1 MIAGVRVG
9 LLTLLLVLLASPYA
23 VAQERITNFV
33 SDISIA
39 PDGTITVRETISF
52 QVENISINRGI
63 FRDIPTL
70 YTDQLGNRI
79 RISLDVDDV
88 QRDGRPEPYALERI
102 SNGQRIRIGSEDV
115 IIDRGPHTFLIV
127 YRTNRQVGFFPTYDE
142 LYWNV
147 TGNAWEFGIDR
158 AEAIIRL
165 PPGAA
170 PVQYDFYTGP
180 AGAQGKN
187 GTASLVDGGVRF
199 VTSNWMAPGEGLTVA
214 VGFSKGAVTPPT
226 AAENLGSFLRANG
239 SVLAGFTGLAGIGAY
254 YFFAWLR
261 FGRDPER
268 GVIIPLFEPPKDFSA
283 ASVRFVDRMGYDRKT
298 FAAALVAMAVKGYL
312 KISEHD
318 GVYMLIRTGKTEKES
333 GLAKTEIALAR
344 TLLPSGLNTIELK
357 NKNHSTV
364 SRAINALRS
373 SLKTIDE
380 GTYFVT
386 NRLWFFGGLAIL
398 VLSGLAAAL
407 LADEPEPAVFMLIWV
422 SGWSAGTSFLLH
434 RVAQQ
439 WNTVFT
445 GPGFW
450 IVNFIGAIL
459 TTLFA
464 VPFVFGL
471 LFGLFGLGESVPF
484 LATVAL
490 IAQGAL
496 AYAFYHLLKAPTLA
510 GAKIRDQIDGFK
522 MFLTTAEKARLE
534 VLHPP
539 NVTPEVF
546 EKYLPYAIA
555 LDVENE
561 WSRKFEAEAA
571 QAGVAPDRKT
581 YSPSWYSGSSFSRLG
596 TTGFAS
602 SLGGA
607 VAGATAAAATAPGRS
622 SGSGGGG
629 RSGGGGGGGG
639 GGGW

>member
-1 MIAGVRVG
+1 LIGALRVARAAFFFVF
-9 LLTLLLVLLASPYA
+9 LLQSYA

-39 PDGTITVRETISF
+39 TDGTITVRETISV

-63 FRDIPTL
+63 FRDFPTI
-70 YTDQLGNRI
+70 YADRFGGRI
-79 RISLDVDDV
+79 RVGFEVEEV
-88 QRDGRPEPYALERI
+88 QRDGRTEPYVVESI
-102 SNGQRIRIGSEDV
+102 DNGRRIRIGSADA
-115 IIDRGPHTFLIV
+115 IIDRGPHTYLIV
-127 YRTNRQVGFFPTYDE
+127 YRTNRQIGFFPGFDE

-158 AEAIIRL
+158 AEAIVRL
-165 PPGAA
+165 PPGAM

-180 AGAQGKN
+180 VGAQGKN
-187 GTASLVDGGVRF
+187 GTATLVEGGVRF
-199 VTSNWMAPGEGLTVA
+199 VTRNWMAPGEGLTVA
-214 VGFSKGAVTPPT
+214 VGFSKGAVTPP
-226 AAENLGSFLRANG
+226 SFLRSNAS
-239 SVLAGFTGLAGIGAY
+239 SVAGLVGLAAIAGY
-254 YFFAWLR
+254 YILAWLR

-268 GVIIPLFEPPKDFSA
+268 GTVIPLFAPPKDFSA

-318 GVYMLIRTGKTEKES
+318 GVYMLIRTGKKETEA

-357 NKNHSTV
+357 NTNHATV

-373 SLKTIDE
+373 SLKSIDE
-380 GTYFVT
+380 GTYFVS
-386 NRLWFFGGLAIL
+386 NRMWFFGGLAIL
-398 VLSGLAAAL
+398 VLSGIAATV
-407 LADEPEPAVFMLIWV
+407 LADEPEPAIGMLVWV
-422 SGWSAGTSFLLH
+422 SAWTAGTSFLIH
-434 RVAQQ
+434 RVWQT
-439 WNTVFT
+439 WGSVLN
-445 GPGFW
+445 GPGSRT
-450 IVNFIGAIL
+450 VNLIGAVL
-459 TTLFA
+459 TSLFA
-464 VPFVFGL
+464 LPFVGGLIFGVYA
-471 LFGLFGLGESVPF
+471 FSETVPY
-484 LATVAL
+484 LATAAL
-490 IAQGAL
+490 VAQGVL
-496 AYAFYHLLKAPTLA
+496 AYVFYHLLKAPTLA

-522 MFLTTAEKARLE
+522 MFLTTAEKDRLE

-539 NVTPEVF
+539 HVTPEVF

-581 YSPSWYSGSSFSRLG
+581 YSPGWYSGSSFNRHG

>member
-1 MIAGVRVG
+1 LIGGLRVAF
-9 LLTLLLVLLASPYA
+9 LTLLLVLLASPHA

-39 PDGTITVRETISF
+39 TDGTITVRETISVI
-52 QVENISINRGI
+52 VENDRIQRGI
-63 FRDIPTL
+63 FRDIPTV
-70 YTDQLGNRI
+70 YTDRVGNRV
-79 RISLDVDDV
+79 RVGFDVQEV
-88 QRDGRPEPYALERI
+88 QRDGRPEPYVVEAI
-102 SNGQRIRIGSEDV
+102 SNGRRVRIGSADV

-127 YRTNRQVGFFPTYDE
+127 YRTNRQIGFFPTYDE

-158 AEAIIRL
+158 AEAVVRL

-170 PVQYDFYTGP
+170 PLQYDFYTGP

-187 GTASLVDGGVRF
+187 GRSSLDGGAVRF
-199 VTSNWMAPGEGLTVA
+199 VTNNWMAPGEGLTVA

-226 AAENLGSFLRANG
+226 GSESVGDFLSANASSIAALL
-239 SVLAGFTGLAGIGAY
+239 GLAGIGIY
-254 YFFAWLR
+254 YFAAWLN
-261 FGRDPER
+261 FGRDPAR

-312 KISEHD
+312 KIAEED
-318 GVYMLIRTGKTEKES
+318 DTYTLERTGRNETDT
-333 GLAKTEIALAR
+333 GLAKTEIALAQA
-344 TLLPSGLNTIELK
+344 LFSSGKRIELK
-357 NKNHSTV
+357 NKNHATV

-373 SLKTIDE
+373 SLKRIDE
-380 GTYFVT
+380 GVYFVS
-386 NRLWFFGGLAIL
+386 NRVWFFGGLAIL
-398 VLSGLAAAL
+398 VLSGLAASL

-422 SGWSAGTSFLLH
+422 SAWTAGTSFLLH
-434 RVAQQ
+434 RVWQQ
-439 WNTVFT
+439 WGTVFA
-445 GPGFW
+445 GPGSR
-450 IVNFIGAIL
+450 IVNFIGAIF

-464 VPFVFGL
+464 LPFLFGL
-471 LFGLFGLGESVPF
+471 LFGLYAFGESVPL
-484 LATVAL
+484 LATLAL
-490 IAQGAL
+490 IAQGVL
-496 AYAFYHLLKAPTLA
+496 AYVFYHLLKAPTLA
-510 GAKIRDQIDGFK
+510 GAKIRDQIDGFR
-522 MFLTTAEKARLE
+522 MFLTTAEKDRLE
-534 VLHPP
+534 VLHPLH
-539 NVTPEVF
+539 VTPDVF

-555 LDVENE
+555 LDSENA

-571 QAGVAPDRKT
+571 QAGVVPNQQN
-581 YSPSWYSGSSFSRLG
+581 YSPRWYSGSSFNRLG

-602 SLGGA
+602 SLGSA

-629 RSGGGGGGGG
+629 SSGGGGGGGG

>member
-1 MIAGVRVG
+1 MIGALRVAVAAFIFVFIA
-9 LLTLLLVLLASPYA
+9 LPYA
-23 VAQERITNFV
+23 AAQERITNFV

-39 PDGTITVRETISF
+39 PDGTITVRESISV

-70 YTDQLGNRI
+70 YTDRLGNRV
-79 RISLDVDDV
+79 RVSLDVDEV

-102 SNGQRIRIGSEDV
+102 SNGQRIRIGSPDV

-127 YRTNRQVGFFPTYDE
+127 YRTNRQIGFFPTYDE

-158 AEAIIRL
+158 AEAIVRL

-170 PVQYDFYTGP
+170 LVQYDFYTGP
-180 AGAQGKN
+180 FGAQGKN
-187 GTASLVDGGVRF
+187 GMASRVDGGVRF

-214 VGFSKGAVTPPT
+214 VGFSKGAITPPT
-226 AAENLGSFLRANG
+226 AAENTQEFFRENG
-239 SVLAGFTGLAGIGAY
+239 SVFAGLVGLTAIAAY
-254 YFFAWLR
+254 YMLAWLR

-268 GVIIPLFEPPKDFSA
+268 GTVIPLFAPPKDFSA

-312 KISEHD
+312 KISEDD
-318 GVYMLIRTGKTEKES
+318 GAYMLIRTGKKETEA

-344 TLLPSGLNTIELK
+344 TLFPSGLNTIELK
-357 NKNHSTV
+357 NKNHSTI

-373 SLKTIDE
+373 SLKSIDE

-386 NRLWFFGGLAIL
+386 NSLWFFGGLAIL
-398 VLSGLAAAL
+398 VLSGLGATFL
-407 LADEPEPAVFMLIWV
+407 TDEPEPAIFMLIWL
-422 SGWSAGTSFLLH
+422 SGWTAGTSFLIH
-434 RVAQQ
+434 RVWQA
-439 WNTVFT
+439 WGSVFY
-445 GPGFW
+445 GPGAFF
-450 IVNFIGAIL
+450 VNLIGAVFIS
-459 TTLFA
+459 LFA
-464 VPFVFGL
+464 LPFVGGL
-471 LFGLFGLGESVPF
+471 LFGLFAFSETVPY
-484 LATVAL
+484 LATAAL
-490 IAQGAL
+490 VAQGVL
-496 AYAFYHLLKAPTLA
+496 AYVFYHLLKAPTLA

-522 MFLTTAEKARLE
+522 MFLTTAEKDRLE

-539 NVTPEVF
+539 HVTPEVF

-555 LDVENE
+555 LDVENQ

-571 QAGVAPDRKT
+571 QAGVAPEQRN
-581 YSPSWYSGSSFSRLG
+581 YSPSWYSGSSFNRLG

-629 RSGGGGGGGG
+629 SSGGGGGGGG